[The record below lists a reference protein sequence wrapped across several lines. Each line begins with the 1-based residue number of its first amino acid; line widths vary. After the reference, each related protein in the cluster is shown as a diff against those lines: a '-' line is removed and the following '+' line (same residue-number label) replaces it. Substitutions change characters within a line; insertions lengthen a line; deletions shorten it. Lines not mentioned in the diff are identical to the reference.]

1 VAEPG
6 VAFVKIG
13 IIGLGVVGRAILDG
27 FKDHHEVFTH
37 DIALGTSI
45 SQVTENADVAYIAV
59 PTPTNEQTGKCDTSI
74 VRSVL
79 EGLPDGFSAII
90 KSTVVPGTSQ
100 GFHDEFP
107 NLRIACSPEFLRAT
121 RASDDFKEQEILVAG
136 THDED
141 LAKLILK
148 HHLESGI
155 MLDGEFFH
163 VSPTQAEIVK
173 YAKNSFYAIKVLFGN
188 HFQRMA
194 NHYDED
200 WSTIKE
206 IITHPQE
213 RGIVDSHLDEFP
225 GKMGFG
231 GSCLPK
237 DTMAI
242 ASKFQELGI
251 RADLFESLASDNER
265 LTREVS
271 TDSPDS

>member
-1 VAEPG
+1 MAEPG

-45 SQVTENADVAYIAV
+45 SHVTENADVAYIAV

-107 NLRIACSPEFLRAT
+107 HLRIACSPEFLRAA
-121 RASDDFKEQEILVAG
+121 RANDDFKEQEILVAG

-141 LAKLILK
+141 LANLILK

-155 MLDGEFFH
+155 LLDGKFFH

-173 YAKNSFYAIKVLFGN
+173 YAKNSFFAMKVLFGN
-188 HFQRMA
+188 HFQRLA
-194 NHYDED
+194 NHYGED
-200 WSTIKE
+200 WSALKE

-242 ASKFQELGI
+242 AAKFEELGI
-251 RADLFESLASDNER
+251 EADLFESLASDNER
-265 LTREVS
+265 LS
-271 TDSPDS
+271 SGNQ

>member
-1 VAEPG
+1 M
-6 VAFVKIG
+6 KIG
-13 IIGLGVVGRAILDG
+13 IIGLGVVGRAILEG
-27 FKDHHEVFTH
+27 FKDHHDVFTH

-45 SQVTENADVAYIAV
+45 SEVTENADVAYIAV
-59 PTPTNEQTGKCDTSI
+59 PTPTNERTGKCDTSI

-100 GFHDEFP
+100 GFQDEFP
-107 NLRIACSPEFLRAT
+107 NLRIACSPEFLRAA
-121 RASDDFKEQEILVAG
+121 RANDDFKEQEILVAG

-141 LAKLILK
+141 LANLILK

-155 MLDGEFFH
+155 MLDGDFFH

-173 YAKNSFYAIKVLFGN
+173 YAKNSFYALKVVFGN
-188 HFQRMA
+188 HFQRLA

-200 WSTIKE
+200 WSAIKE
-206 IITHPQE
+206 IITHPNE
-213 RGIVDSHLDEFP
+213 RGIVDSHLDELP

-237 DTMAI
+237 DTKAI
-242 ASKFQELGI
+242 TAEFEELGI
-251 RADLFESLASDNER
+251 EADLFESLASDNER
-265 LTREVS
+265 LS
-271 TDSPDS
+271 NGNQ